1 MDDTMNEFVIEWFRG
16 NPNANITIPNN
27 TRMKT
32 KVLKL
37 IKESCVGDYIENK
50 DGSVY
55 ATIPVEWIHIHPKR
69 RVSEEQRE
77 ASRKR
82 MIDLKAKGVL

>member
-1 MDDTMNEFVIEWFRG
+1 MSDAMNEFVIEWFRG

-27 TRMKT
+27 TRLKS

-37 IKESCVGDYIENK
+37 IKESCVGDYTENK

-55 ATIPVEWIHIHPKR
+55 ATIPVEWVHIHPKR
-69 RVSEEQRE
+69 KVSEEQRE
-77 ASRKR
+77 IARER
-82 MIDLKAKGVL
+82 MKDLKARGVL